1 MENKEN
7 KENKELKPNPD
18 QVSAGRLEIARMEG
32 ISKGAWTA
40 AFIALAVLIALAV
53 FGYYMYK
60 TDHNEQLALMDDQK
74 TAFSLQLTERDSVI
88 NEWLLTF
95 DQIEQDLAE
104 IKEKEKIINVASSD
118 SEISKSRKDKIREDI
133 RYINTLLEAN
143 KQKIASLNAQL
154 KKTGVTMKALED
166 KVATLEASVKQYES
180 DINEMKTALAN
191 KEIQIEQL
199 NTRVTGL
206 DQTIAQQTET
216 ISTQIAEMN
225 KAYLISGTFKDLRD
239 RGILSKEGG
248 FLGIGRKE
256 AIIEDFS
263 DTLFAQ
269 IDITEIKMIPV
280 NAKNAKL
287 ITEHPTGSYELIRQ
301 DEKTV
306 ESIEIKDPGQFWKI
320 SKYAVVELVK

>member
-104 IKEKEKIINVASSD
+104 IKEKEKMINVASSD

-306 ESIEIKDPGQFWKI
+306 ESIEIKDPEQFWKI

>member
-104 IKEKEKIINVASSD
+104 IKEKEKMINVASSD

>member
-1 MENKEN
+1 
-7 KENKELKPNPD
+7 
-18 QVSAGRLEIARMEG
+18 
-32 ISKGAWTA
+32 
-40 AFIALAVLIALAV
+40 
-53 FGYYMYK
+53 
-60 TDHNEQLALMDDQK
+60 
-74 TAFSLQLTERDSVI
+74 
-88 NEWLLTF
+88 
-95 DQIEQDLAE
+95 
-104 IKEKEKIINVASSD
+104 
-118 SEISKSRKDKIREDI
+118 
-133 RYINTLLEAN
+133 
-143 KQKIASLNAQL
+143 
-154 KKTGVTMKALED
+154 MKALED
-166 KVATLEASVKQYES
+166 RIATLEASIQRYES

-191 KEIQIEQL
+191 RDIQIEQL
-199 NTRVTGL
+199 NTQVIGL

-216 ISTQIAEMN
+216 INTQIAEMN

-256 AIIEDFS
+256 ALIQDFS

-280 NAKNAKL
+280 NAKKVKL

-306 ESIEIKDPGQFWKI
+306 ESIEIKDPEQFWKI

>member
-18 QVSAGRLEIARMEG
+18 QVSAGRLKIARMEG

-104 IKEKEKIINVASSD
+104 IKEKEKMINVASSD

>member
-1 MENKEN
+1 MEN

-104 IKEKEKIINVASSD
+104 IKEKEKMINVASSD

>member
-7 KENKELKPNPD
+7 KEIKPNPD

-40 AFIALAVLIALAV
+40 ALIALAVLIALGV
-53 FGYYMYK
+53 LGYYLQR
-60 TDHNEQLALMDDQK
+60 TDHNEQLALMEDQK

-95 DQIEQDLAE
+95 DQIEQDLAQ
-104 IKEKEKIINVASSD
+104 IKEKEKMITLESSD

-133 RYINTLLEAN
+133 KYINTLLEAN

-154 KKTGVTMKALED
+154 KKAGVTMKALEE
-166 KVATLEASVKQYES
+166 KVATLEASVKQYEA
-180 DINEMKTALAN
+180 DINEMKVALAN
-191 KEIQIEQL
+191 KDIEIDQL
-199 NTRVTGL
+199 NTKVTGL

-216 ISTQIAEMN
+216 INGQIAEMN

-256 AIIEDFS
+256 ALIEDFKDS
-263 DTLFAQ
+263 LFAQ
-269 IDITEIKMIPV
+269 IDITQTKIIPV

-287 ITEHPTGSYELIRQ
+287 VTEHPSGSYELIRQ

-306 ESIEIKDPGQFWKI
+306 ESIEIKDPEQFWKI